1 MKDAVP
7 GAGGEGQAW
16 PSAEPDFWRQ
26 VVEQLSTA
34 LMVVDPAGRIL
45 AVNSAAERLLGRATR
60 AIRGKDAHE
69 LLHRDTDG
77 GPLLREQCPLL
88 RALTEGAAAR
98 GEGDSYVRGDGRL
111 VTISWFASPLT
122 DGGSFKGMAVLF
134 TDITGD
140 RRTPRERAAYAS
152 ALEDLNERLTL
163 VAEITDVLG
172 QTLETDDALVRL
184 GRLLVPRLADW
195 AAVDL
200 RTGSGRVHRVAV
212 TGPAGRDAR
221 LEGGRE
227 RLPETGEADRSAL
240 VQVLHGGDPVLQN
253 EQNEQHAQGGQDE
266 QDAHSAQDE
275 AEATASPGSP
285 LAAAHSDFLRTVG
298 ATSAITVPLGSS
310 RQITGALTV
319 VRTDPA
325 HPFDAADLEVVSD
338 IGRRVGLV
346 IDNARRFGRQ
356 RAVAEAMQRNLLAPL
371 PQPGRLRLAA
381 RYQPAPAGSQVGG
394 DWYDAF
400 ELKDGT
406 LALVIGD
413 VVGHDLTAA
422 AGMAQLHGI
431 LRSLAWDHTGPPGAV
446 VDRLD
451 DAMPAITTVPMATL
465 VLAQVEGDPHT
476 GPWTLHWTSAGHPPP
491 LLLPPGGDARYLE
504 AGQGLVLGAP
514 VGTGGGR
521 PDATHPLPP
530 GSTLLLYTDGL
541 IEIPGSDLDTG
552 LDRLRRHALA
562 LAHTPLDTLCDQLLA
577 RMPPGSTDDVALLA
591 LRLPEL

>member
-1 MKDAVP
+1 ME
-7 GAGGEGQAW
+7 GAGDEGRSW
-16 PSAEPDFWRQ
+16 LVAEPSGLWQRVVRQ
-26 VVEQLSTA
+26 LGTA
-34 LMVVDPAGRIL
+34 LMVVDQAGRIV
-45 AVNSAAERLLGRATR
+45 AVNPSAERLLGRAAT
-60 AIRGKDAHE
+60 AMRGEDAHA
-69 LLHRDTDG
+69 LLHRDAAG
-77 GPLLREQCPLL
+77 GTLLRERCPLL
-88 RALTEGAAAR
+88 QALAERAAAR
-98 GEGDSYVRGDGRL
+98 GEGDSYLRGDGRL
-111 VTISWFASPLT
+111 VTISWSASPLT
-122 DGGSFKGMAVLF
+122 TDGSFAGMAVLF
-134 TDITGD
+134 TDVTTDQGA
-140 RRTPRERAAYAS
+140 RRERAAYTS
-152 ALEDLNERLTL
+152 ALEDLTERLTL

-172 QTLETDDALVRL
+172 QTLETDEALARL

-200 RTGSGRVHRVAV
+200 RVGSGQVHRVAV
-212 TGPAGRDAR
+212 TGPAGRDAG
-221 LEGGRE
+221 LEGRRE
-227 RLPETGEADRSAL
+227 PLPEAGATHRSPL
-240 VQVLHGGDPVLQN
+240 VRVLNGGDPILR
-253 EQNEQHAQGGQDE
+253 NEQHEQHEEGREGQE
-266 QDAHSAQDE
+266 GQEGREGE
-275 AEATASPGSP
+275 AAGSS
-285 LAAAHSDFLRTVG
+285 LAAVHSDFLRTVG
-298 ATSAITVPLGSS
+298 ATSVITVPLGSR

-319 VRTDPA
+319 ARTDPA
-325 HPFDAADLEVVSD
+325 HPFSTEDLEVASD

-431 LRSLAWDHTGPPGAV
+431 LRSLAWDHTGLPGAV

-451 DAMPAITTVPMATL
+451 ESMSAITTVPMATL
-465 VLAQVEGDPHT
+465 VLARVEGHPDT
-476 GPWTLHWTSAGHPPP
+476 GPWTLRWTSAGHPPP
-491 LLLPPGGDARYLE
+491 LLLTPGGHAEYLE
-504 AGQGLVLGAP
+504 AGQGLLLGTHL
-514 VGTGGGR
+514 GTRARR
-521 PDATHPLPP
+521 PTAARSLPP

-552 LDRLRRHALA
+552 LGRLRRHALA

-591 LRLPEL
+591 LRLPP

>member
-1 MKDAVP
+1 MP
-7 GAGGEGQAW
+7 GTRDEGRRWSA
-16 PSAEPDFWRQ
+16 AEPGFWRQ
-26 VVEQLSTA
+26 VVEQLGAA
-34 LMVVDPAGRIL
+34 LTVVDPAGRIL
-45 AVNSAAERLLGRATR
+45 AANPAAEQVLGRA
-60 AIRGKDAHE
+60 AAAMHGEDAHD

-77 GPLLREQCPLL
+77 ARIPRERCPLL
-88 RALTEGAAAR
+88 RALAEGAAAR
-98 GEGDSYVRGDGRL
+98 GEGDSFLRGDGRL
-111 VTISWFASPLT
+111 VAISWSASPLT
-122 DGGSFKGMAVLF
+122 HGGSLKGMAVLF
-134 TDITGD
+134 TDATGD
-140 RRTPRERAAYAS
+140 RSARRKRAAYTS
-152 ALEDLNERLTL
+152 ALEDLTERLTL

-172 QTLETDDALVRL
+172 QTLETDEALARL

-200 RTGSGRVHRVAV
+200 RVGSGQVHRVAV
-212 TGPAGRDAR
+212 TGPEGRDPGQ
-221 LEGGRE
+221 EGRRE
-227 RLPETGEADRSAL
+227 PLPEAGEAARSPL
-240 VQVLHGGDPVLQN
+240 VQVLNGGDPVLQG
-253 EQNEQHAQGGQDE
+253 EVG
-266 QDAHSAQDE
+266 
-275 AEATASPGSP
+275 TAAPPGSP
-285 LAAAHSDFLRTVG
+285 LAAVHSDFLRTVG
-298 ATSAITVPLGSS
+298 ATSAITVPLGSR

-325 HPFDAADLEVVSD
+325 CPFDTDDLEVVSD

-406 LALVIGD
+406 VALVIGD
-413 VVGHDLTAA
+413 VIGHDLTAA

-465 VLAQVEGDPHT
+465 VLARLEGHPCT
-476 GPWTLHWTSAGHPPP
+476 GPWTLRWTSAGHPPP
-491 LLLPPGGDARYLE
+491 LLLTSGGHAQYLE
-504 AGQGLVLGAP
+504 AGQGLLLG
-514 VGTGGGR
+514 VGPGAGGSR
-521 PDATHPLPP
+521 PNAAVSLPP

-541 IEIPGSDLDTG
+541 IEIPGTDLDTG
-552 LDRLRRHALA
+552 LDRLRRHALT
-562 LAHTPLDTLCDQLLA
+562 LAHEPLETLCDQLLA
-577 RMPPGSTDDVALLA
+577 GMPPGSTDDVALLA
-591 LRLPEL
+591 LRLPVP